1 MRREVIS
8 NPVATV
14 NTVAACVVIVV
25 GVVVV
30 AVTPLLLVTDISLQ
44 FVSLRFR
51 VKLR

>member
-1 MRREVIS
+1 MRREVVS

-14 NTVAACVVIVV
+14 NTVAACVVVV

-30 AVTPLLLVTDISLQ
+30 AVTPLLLLTDISLQ